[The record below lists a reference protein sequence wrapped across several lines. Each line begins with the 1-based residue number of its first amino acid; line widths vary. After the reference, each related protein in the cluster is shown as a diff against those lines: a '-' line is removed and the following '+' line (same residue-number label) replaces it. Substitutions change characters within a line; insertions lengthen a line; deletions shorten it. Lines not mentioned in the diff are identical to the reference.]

1 MKSKY
6 ISPHHVLTVHYVK
19 LLYFIYI
26 SIYLIITIIYLF
38 FTNKR
43 PVSVCQTKKCYHF
56 LLYYWL
62 HQLCIIYG

>member
-38 FTNKR
+38 LQIN
-43 PVSVCQTKKCYHF
+43 VQSVCVKQRSV
-56 LLYYWL
+56 
-62 HQLCIIYG
+62 IIFCFITGYISFV